1 MWDCP
6 KCQAK
11 VDPAFDVC
19 WQCGTSR
26 EGVEDPAFVSAD
38 NAGPIDDPMRDNP
51 PWQVDDS
58 LQELA
63 GVPFAELSA
72 CYEAHDLIEAK
83 FLADQLIAAQ
93 IPAISD
99 AIDLNATY
107 LAMGR
112 PRIYVLAKDF
122 ERARAWLEEFEAK
135 RKREHHHAE

>member
-26 EGVEDPAFVSAD
+26 EGVEDPSFVSAD
-38 NAGPIDDPMRDNP
+38 NAGPIDDPIQDNLP
-51 PWQVDDS
+51 SEVDAS

-63 GVPFAELSA
+63 GVPFAELSP
-72 CYEAHDLIEAK
+72 CYEAYNLVEAQ
-83 FLADQLIAAQ
+83 FLCDQLIAEK

-99 AIDLNATY
+99 HLNVNATY
-107 LAMGR
+107 LAMDR
-112 PRIYVLAKDF
+112 PHIYVLAKDF